1 MTALS
6 SLLMTRPGD
15 DYLQAAWVAAVLPL
29 ASDPEQTCQVRFAF
43 RVEAAV
49 EAVEPVK
56 TFPFFFFFFFSTV

>member
-29 ASDPEQTCQVRFAF
+29 ASDPEQTCQVRFTS
-43 RVEAAV
+43 RVEAAAAAMV
-49 EAVEPVK
+49 LVK
-56 TFPFFFFFFFSTV
+56 TFPFFVVLVFP